1 MTDLARRVRRAAQQT
16 AVDDD
21 GASDARRDRHVDEVP
36 RSPGGASD
44 SLSDGRHDRVAI
56 EIDRSNPELLC
67 QPRTEWVID
76 EPDHVRGLMHDAA
89 SMVERTRRGAGH
101 RGDLAQRSIHGGE
114 RGAGAL
120 CDRGDDV
127 LRARARR
134 DALVAADD
142 ARHGI
147 VVTRDDASDV
157 RPAEIDAEI
166 EAQTLGSLPATSG
179 AFSAERSLLKTCCC
193 AALYPFFALSFP

>member
-1 MTDLARRVRRAAQQT
+1 EPDGEVPEGLLRARHDPLGSLVARGGGRVHPGRVVDAIRLGDEASCCERLDAPVASATAARSLERDGKVTDLARRVRRAAQQT

-21 GASDARRDRHVDEVP
+21 
-36 RSPGGASD
+36 
-44 SLSDGRHDRVAI
+44 
-56 EIDRSNPELLC
+56 
-67 QPRTEWVID
+67 
-76 EPDHVRGLMHDAA
+76 
-89 SMVERTRRGAGH
+89 
-101 RGDLAQRSIHGGE
+101 
-114 RGAGAL
+114 
-120 CDRGDDV
+120 V
-127 LRARARR
+127 LRAGARR